1 MDPNLFDASE
11 ASPFEQHHDGLAN
24 TPPPEP
30 SFMTDAS
37 PQGDAA
43 ADRIFDEFV
52 SAPDDDVNPHSE
64 VAEAIEDRGRE
75 NEADGQSDP
84 K

>member
-11 ASPFEQHHDGLAN
+11 ASPFEQHHDDLAS
-24 TPPPEP
+24 TPPPE
-30 SFMTDAS
+30 SNFMNDTS

-52 SAPDDDVNPHSE
+52 SAPDDDVNQHSE
-64 VAEAIEDRGRE
+64 VAEAIEDRSRE